1 MVDRTQRQLKTLS
14 TGLVVYGIVGIVLT
28 VILLGVSLTIGS
40 RLESLSSRLSDRLDT
55 ISQTVEKTGA
65 TLDRAASTS
74 GSLSTTM
81 EQAVTTVGQV
91 DTTLG
96 EVVATVRELQSTAS
110 TLTIFGQTP
119 LTSLA
124 DRFGRVAG
132 QVETL
137 QAQVGTLGEDLATNR
152 SGLASLGT
160 STTDLATQLR
170 QVGQVLS
177 SGEIEDSLREIVSII
192 RWTLGLLAIWF
203 AVPAIGA
210 LVFGVWLR
218 RQLAADAIT
227 PGARPA

>member
-1 MVDRTQRQLKTLS
+1 VNERTQRQLKTLS
-14 TGLVVYGIVGIVLT
+14 NGLVVYGIVGIVLT
-28 VILLGVSLTIGS
+28 VVLLGVSLTIGS

-55 ISQTVEKTGA
+55 ISQTVERTAA

-81 EQAVTTVGQV
+81 EQAVTTIGQV

-137 QAQVGTLGEDLATNR
+137 QAQIGTLGEDLATDR
-152 SGLASLGT
+152 SGLSSLGT
-160 STTDLATQLR
+160 SMTDLASQLR
-170 QVGQVLS
+170 QVSRVLS

-203 AVPAIGA
+203 AVPAVAA
-210 LVFGVWLR
+210 LVAGIWLR
-218 RQLAADAIT
+218 RQVSDHGT
-227 PGARPA
+227 PSA